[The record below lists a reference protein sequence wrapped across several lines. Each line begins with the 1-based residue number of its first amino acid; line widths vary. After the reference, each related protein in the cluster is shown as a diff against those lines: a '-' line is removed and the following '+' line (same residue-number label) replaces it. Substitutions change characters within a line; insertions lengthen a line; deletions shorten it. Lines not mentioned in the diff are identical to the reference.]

1 MKIMVSACLAGEN
14 CKYNGGNNRNEK
26 VLRLMADNQAIT
38 VCPEQMGGLPTPRVP
53 SEIKDGLVT
62 AKDGRIVDAEFRAGA
77 VKCLEIAGRWQ
88 PDLVVLQS
96 RSPSCGVK
104 QRYDGTFTGRLV
116 DQAGVTARL
125 LMENGFRCL
134 DVEDLV
140 TIHGDFLIRK
150 LSIEESDLLK
160 DFLYEAIFIPEGV
173 EAPARDI
180 VERPE
185 LRIYYDDFGSRPGDQ
200 CFAAETE
207 GNVVGAVWTRIMNDY
222 GHVDDETPSFAIS
235 LLPDFRNKGIGTRLM
250 REMLSLL
257 KECGYKQASLA
268 VQKAKQVMRYWLFYK
283 MNKKARLILL
293 TAFVLLLTACSSGG
307 QAMDEED
314 MVRSYTMISQDQ
326 AKEMMEKEDGHII
339 IDVRRVDEFETGHI
353 PGAVCIPNESIG
365 TEQPEELPDL
375 DQIILVYC
383 RSGNRSKQAAQKLF
397 DMGYTNVYEF
407 GGIIDW
413 TGEIE

>member
-26 VLRLMADNQAIT
+26 VLRLMEDNEVIT
-38 VCPEQMGGLPTPRVP
+38 VCPEELGGLPTPRVP

-62 AKDGRIVDAEFRAGA
+62 AKDGRIADAEFRAGA
-77 VKCLEIAGRWQ
+77 AKCLEIAGREQ

-185 LRIYYDDFGSRPGDQ
+185 LRIYYDDFGSRPGDH

-268 VQKAKQVMRYWLFYK
+268 VQKANYAVRMYK
-283 MNKKARLILL
+283 EVG
-293 TAFVLLLTACSSGG
+293 F
-307 QAMDEED
+307 E
-314 MVRSYTMISQDQ
+314 
-326 AKEMMEKEDGHII
+326 I
-339 IDVRRVDEFETGHI
+339 IDENEEEFI
-353 PGAVCIPNESIG
+353 MVCR
-365 TEQPEELPDL
+365 L
-375 DQIILVYC
+375 
-383 RSGNRSKQAAQKLF
+383 
-397 DMGYTNVYEF
+397 
-407 GGIIDW
+407 
-413 TGEIE
+413 